1 MTVFVR
7 ADRAAVARDVAAI
20 VRETVARHPRAVLGL
35 PTGRTPIP
43 IYAELRA
50 VAASGVVDF
59 RGVATFNLDEF
70 VGLAPDD
77 PRSYRAFMEQEL
89 FAHVPIGPGRVGFL
103 RGTAP
108 DLDAEC
114 ARYEQAI
121 AGAGGIDLLLLGVGA
136 NGHVGFNE
144 PGEALIARTHVATLM
159 PGTRAANADPFGGDV
174 AAVPRLA
181 LSMGMATILQARRI
195 VLVAT
200 GSSKAAAVRA
210 MVEGALTTQLPA
222 SFLQLHPDVSVVLD
236 ERAASQLSPA
246 SRLAPAR

>member
-1 MTVFVR
+1 VTVVVR
-7 ADRAAVARDVAAI
+7 ADRDVVARDVATI
-20 VRETVARHPRAVLGL
+20 VRDTVSRQPRAVLGL

-50 VAASGVVDF
+50 AAAAGAVDF
-59 RGVATFNLDEF
+59 AGVATFNLDEF

-77 PRSYRAFMEQEL
+77 PRSYRAFMEREL
-89 FAHVPIGPGRVGFL
+89 FAHVPIAPARVGFL
-103 RGTAP
+103 SGTAT

-114 ARYEQAI
+114 ARYERAI
-121 AGAGGIDLLLLGVGA
+121 AEAGGIDLLLLGLGA

-144 PGEALIARTHVATLM
+144 PAADLIARTHVATLL
-159 PGTRAANADPFGGDV
+159 PATRATNAEPFGGDV

-200 GSSKAAAVRA
+200 GASKAAAAQA
-210 MVEGALTTQLPA
+210 MVEGPLTTQLPA

-236 ERAASQLSPA
+236 EAAA
-246 SRLAPAR
+246 SRLAPASRLVPAR